1 MPDQEWSI
9 QYQKSGFEE
18 TECNKDGESKIL
30 PLNPY
35 NISSPFYSRPQFKH
49 DAMQIIDAI
58 QIVFHVH
65 DDVWRFSSQR
75 RYPPHRIA
83 QIGTA
88 AGIGRPEVLGCW
100 IWWIERGR
108 TIGVWMSSTLARA
121 RPRHRETGS

>member
-9 QYQKSGFEE
+9 EYQKSGFEE

-65 DDVWRFSSQR
+65 DDVWRFSSQKEISATSDRPDWNSR
-75 RYPPHRIA
+75 RDRPPGSAWLLDLVDR
-83 QIGTA
+83 T
-88 AGIGRPEVLGCW
+88 RPDHWGVDVFNLGK
-100 IWWIERGR
+100 
-108 TIGVWMSSTLARA
+108 S
-121 RPRHRETGS
+121 